1 MFTFTPL
8 LGAQANSTASQ
19 SLLELD
25 GGVKVLIDVGWDD
38 RFDVGY
44 LEALEEQ
51 IPSLSIVL
59 LTHPTIDH
67 LGAFAHLCKHV
78 PQFKSIPVYATS
90 PVISLGRTLL
100 QDLYT
105 SAPKASTLVPE
116 TALAEAT
123 YLSNGATGGA
133 PSILLQPPTT
143 EEIAG
148 YFTLINPLKYSQP
161 TQPIASP
168 FSPSLNGL
176 TITAYGAGH
185 TLGGTIWHIQHGLES
200 IVYAVDWNQ
209 AKENTLSGAAWLGGS
224 GGGAEI
230 LEPLRRP
237 TALVCSSKGIERPH
251 ITGGRKKRDD
261 RLLEA
266 VDKAVSAGGTV
277 LIPSD
282 SSARILELSYIME
295 QFWRRKNSSN
305 DETYK
310 NAKVHLASRTAGSTL
325 RFARSM
331 VEWMDDSLVRDMEAA
346 NDAQKGQ
353 RGGEDKVDQTP
364 FDFKHIKLIERK
376 ARLEKVLSANR
387 PGVILASDTSLEWGF
402 SADALQRLYSNP
414 KNLIILTD
422 EPAQTLSSEPSLSS
436 ALWQIY
442 RASIKN
448 TSSATPQVVP
458 ANASVATQ
466 HISTIPLSST
476 ELPIYQQYLA
486 RRRQVQSTSQGQ
498 SSTLLNAAENADDDG
513 TSSASSSSSEDDDE
527 QQGRALNVTATLQQN
542 KRKVNLT
549 DADLGINILLRKKGV
564 FDYDVRGKRGRE
576 KMFPFAMKRG
586 REDDYGEVIRAEEY
600 RRAEERDEE
609 VAEVEE
615 KGAEGKREVGEKRRW
630 DDPAAGG
637 ARKAEGKGSKR
648 VRTGA
653 EARGLTS
660 STRGAEGDGEANGEE
675 QVGSESEDEEDGVE
689 EALPEGPRKMVVK
702 EVTLELRL
710 GITHVDFSAL
720 HEKRDLQML
729 IPLIRPRKLVITSG
743 TEKEV
748 MSLAEDCRTLLG
760 EEDGE
765 GKGKIVFTPKIG
777 ETVDVSVDTNA
788 WSVKLSQDL
797 VKKLAWQSVKG
808 LGVVAVTARLAVRNK
823 DEGAKQEYNLEQQK
837 KKLKM
842 GKADTEEQKID
853 GEASIEVESEPV
865 LDIMP
870 ATAAMG
876 STKITQPIHVGDLR
890 LSDLRKL
897 MQAAGHVAEFR
908 GEGTLLV
915 DGTVIVRK
923 TAGGRIHV
931 EGGAYMGAGRYD
943 PTLSFVDVRRKI
955 YEGLAVV
962 AGG

>member
-8 LGAQANSTASQ
+8 LGAQAASSAAQ
-19 SLLELD
+19 SILELD
-25 GGVKVLIDVGWDD
+25 GGIKVLVDVGWDE
-38 RFDVGY
+38 RFDVET
-44 LEALEEQ
+44 LKALEEV

-100 QDLYT
+100 QDLYA
-105 SAPKASTLVPE
+105 SSSQASTIIPE
-116 TALAEAT
+116 TSLAEAT
-123 YLSNGATGGA
+123 FLSNGAQIGA
-133 PSILLQPPTT
+133 PSILLQPPTS

-148 YFTLINPLKYSQP
+148 YFSLVNPLKYSQP

-168 FSPSLNGL
+168 FSPSLDGL
-176 TITAYGAGH
+176 TITAYSAAH

-251 ITGGRKKRDD
+251 VTGGRKKRDD

-266 VDKAVSAGGTV
+266 TERAVNAGGTV
-277 LIPSD
+277 LIPTD
-282 SSARILELSYIME
+282 SSARMLELAYILE
-295 QFWRRKNSSN
+295 QFWRRKTAAN
-305 DETYK
+305 DDVYK
-310 NAKVHLASRTAGSTL
+310 NAKIHLASRTAGSTL

-331 VEWMDDSLVRDMEAA
+331 VEWMDDGLVRDMEAA

-353 RGGEDKVDQTP
+353 RGGEERTDQTP
-364 FDFKHIKLIERK
+364 FDFKHIKLIERA

-402 SADALQRLYSNP
+402 AADALQKLCSDP
-414 KNLIILTD
+414 KNLVILTE
-422 EPAQTLSSEPSLSS
+422 EPAIASGSTAHPSLSHS
-436 ALWQIY
+436 LWQIY
-442 RASIKN
+442 CKSVKNAASPTAQVIASD
-448 TSSATPQVVP
+448 TALTARLASTLPLATD
-458 ANASVATQ
+458 
-466 HISTIPLSST
+466 

-486 RRRQVQSTSQGQ
+486 RLRQVQSTTQGQ
-498 SSTLLNAAENADDDG
+498 TSTLLATAETGDDDG
-513 TSSASSSSSEDDDE
+513 ASSASSSSSEDDDE

-564 FDYDVRGKRGRE
+564 YDYDVRGKRGRE
-576 KMFPFAMKRG
+576 KMFPFAIKRG
-586 REDDYGEVIRAEEY
+586 RGDDYGEVIRLEEY

-609 VAEVEE
+609 AAAAEE
-615 KGAEGKREVGEKRRW
+615 KEREGKREERGVGEKRKW
-630 DDPAAGG
+630 DEPSKKGEKAKR
-637 ARKAEGKGSKR
+637 ARG
-648 VRTGA
+648 TD
-653 EARGLTS
+653 RGLTS
-660 STRGAEGDGEANGEE
+660 STRGMDNGDVETAEGSDSEEEGPEEE
-675 QVGSESEDEEDGVE
+675 QAV
-689 EALPEGPRKMVVK
+689 GPRKIVY
-702 EVTLELRL
+702 EELRLECKL

-720 HEKRDLQML
+720 HERRDYQML
-729 IPLIRPRKLVITSG
+729 IPLIRPRKLIITGG
-743 TEKEV
+743 TEREV

-765 GKGKIVFTPKIG
+765 GKGRIVYTPKMG

-788 WSVKLSQDL
+788 WSVKLSRDL

-808 LGVVAVTARLAVRNK
+808 LGVVAVTARLAIRSK
-823 DEGAKQEYNLEQQK
+823 DSGETQEDADEQKRK
-837 KKLKM
+837 KIKM
-842 GKADTEEQKID
+842 GKTDAGSGDKTEEFV
-853 GEASIEVESEPV
+853 ATESEPV

-870 ATAAMG
+870 TTTSLG
-876 STKITQPIHVGDLR
+876 STKVTQPIHVGDLR
-890 LSDLRKL
+890 LADLRKL
-897 MQAAGHVAEFR
+897 MQASGHVAEFR
-908 GEGTLLV
+908 GEGTLLI

-923 TAGGRIHV
+923 TAGGRIQV
-931 EGGAYMGAGRYD
+931 EGCAFMGAGRYD